1 MSEKLTKRQLQAQ
14 KTRNRVYNTA
24 VRLMQTKGFD
34 NITVEEICAKAGV
47 SIGSFYNRFK
57 SKYDVLSAIFSE
69 ADEYFQNVVVDQ
81 LQKVNTAREKILL
94 FFEQYGSYNTSCGV
108 DFVKHFYHVQN
119 KIFITKGRQMQNI
132 LQQIITQGQ
141 ENGEIRQD
149 LPVQEI
155 VQYLFIAAR
164 GVVFDWCQ
172 HDGKYNLS
180 EYIVSYMEL
189 MLKGILTEGEK
200 VQKGV

>member
-57 SKYDVLSAIFSE
+57 SKYDILSAIFNE
-69 ADEYFQNVVVDQ
+69 ADEYFQNVVVDK
-81 LQKVNTAREKILL
+81 LQEVATAREKVLL
-94 FFEQYGSYNTSCGV
+94 FFEHYGSYNTSCGV

-132 LQQIITQGQ
+132 LQQIISQGQ
-141 ENGEIRQD
+141 KNGEIRQD
-149 LPVQEI
+149 MPVEEI

-180 EYIVSYMEL
+180 EYLVGYMEL
-189 MLKGILTEGEK
+189 MLKAILTEKEK
-200 VQKGV
+200 TKGV

>member
-149 LPVQEI
+149 LPAQEI

>member
-24 VRLMQTKGFD
+24 IRLMQTKGFD

-57 SKYDVLSAIFSE
+57 SKYDLLSAIFNE
-69 ADEYFQNVVVDQ
+69 ADVYFQNVVVEQ
-81 LQKVNTAREKILL
+81 LQKVETTRGKILL
-94 FFEQYGSYNTSCGV
+94 FFEHYGSYNTSCGV

-132 LQQIITQGQ
+132 LQQIISRGQ
-141 ENGEIRQD
+141 ENDDIRRD
-149 LPVQEI
+149 LPTEEI

-172 HDGKYNLS
+172 HDGQYNLS
-180 EYIVSYMEL
+180 EYLVKYMEL
-189 MLKGILTEGEK
+189 MLAGILTEKGGQE
-200 VQKGV
+200 KGV